1 MLRKGEASPNACNSM
16 KYIKLEN
23 MTIVIARNESKRI
36 ISYMHSYK
44 IWPIICKACTC
55 LESLRTRRTRVRRR
69 IRRTLSPYWLC
80 GRLVL
85 VDAILASVVAELLI
99 KVESVEEIIFV
110 VIVDVVDVAV
120 LSVNLLLAKLK
131 VFKLFE
137 KLRLLIRM
145 VNQKGTIAIMSTILA
160 KP

>member
-1 MLRKGEASPNACNSM
+1 M
-16 KYIKLEN
+16 
-23 MTIVIARNESKRI
+23 
-36 ISYMHSYK
+36 
-44 IWPIICKACTC
+44 
-55 LESLRTRRTRVRRR
+55 
-69 IRRTLSPYWLC
+69 
-80 GRLVL
+80 L